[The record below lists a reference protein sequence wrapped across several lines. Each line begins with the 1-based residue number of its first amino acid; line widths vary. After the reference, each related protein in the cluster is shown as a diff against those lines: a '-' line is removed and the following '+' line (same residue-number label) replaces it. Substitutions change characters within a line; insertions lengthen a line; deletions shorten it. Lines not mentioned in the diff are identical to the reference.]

1 MLPAAL
7 LSQYPFFET
16 LPFKYVHSFWKEIV
30 KRQINRKETKQNGCL
45 YLTPSIAWHAVPV
58 RLYLCVILVT
68 LGYYI
73 LVFLLII

>member
-16 LPFKYVHSFWKEIV
+16 LPFKYVHSFWQDSKEKHCNCEIV
-30 KRQINRKETKQNGCL
+30 WRKETKQNGCL

-68 LGYYI
+68 LG
-73 LVFLLII
+73 